1 MVQNQAKLVLKTS
14 IIYPKFKVK
23 SLKTSNL
30 RQIHYPP
37 FDGKSSSKKACISLP
52 YIQSNDKINIPSAFS
67 KVCFWFPYLGEE
79 GVMVMWGILRLWGRE
94 ALLPFC
100 WNESEE
106 TNWWRSAW
114 TSLGWTG
121 ILWNTK
127 KRFYHWT
134 LICDNVCLTC
144 EPSSCFFERI
154 SSSFWPLICHL
165 HRLSRMSRN
174 QTGCYWTLSSFEWL
188 HWCLCLGLFNKGMA
202 NTYFGYIFSSFPWCN
217 SQLVLSG
224 FI

>member
-1 MVQNQAKLVLKTS
+1 MSKKIRL
-14 IIYPKFKVK
+14 IF
-23 SLKTSNL
+23 
-30 RQIHYPP
+30 
-37 FDGKSSSKKACISLP
+37 FKSSRVYPRLKEKSPKPQISGISTTLHLTENRPKKACISLP
-52 YIQSNDKINIPSAFS
+52 YMQSNNKINIPSAYS
-67 KVCFWFPYLGEE
+67 KICSWFPYLGEE

-134 LICDNVCLTC
+134 LICDNVSHLWAIILLLWKDFLFFLATDL
-144 EPSSCFFERI
+144 PSSPSESDESEPNWLLLNVIFL
-154 SSSFWPLICHL
+154 WMAPLML
-165 HRLSRMSRN
+165 M
-174 QTGCYWTLSSFEWL
+174 
-188 HWCLCLGLFNKGMA
+188 LGL
-202 NTYFGYIFSSFPWCN
+202 I
-217 SQLVLSG
+217 
-224 FI
+224 